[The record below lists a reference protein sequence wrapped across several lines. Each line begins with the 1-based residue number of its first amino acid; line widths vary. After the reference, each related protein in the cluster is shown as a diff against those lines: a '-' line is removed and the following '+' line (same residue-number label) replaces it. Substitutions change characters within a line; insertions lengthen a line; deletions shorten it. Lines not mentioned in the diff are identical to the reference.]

1 MTTRLDRLFLLLDT
15 GSTAL
20 IRKSAAEQLG
30 DVQKLHPYELGNLL
44 NKLHGYLRSN
54 NWETRIAAAQAV
66 QAIAR
71 NVPQWEPRGAPKQET
86 QNEEAFLNGKLLLS
100 KFDVQRVLENGAS
113 LLGSEGAQFNEDEK
127 LSGLDERDRLAYQ
140 RQMLN
145 KKLGLDMAGNLKLG
159 LDTDLYT
166 DEDLLTGMKKE
177 DETKPDTRQV
187 SELLQLQLGT
197 NLSARERNQAKRK
210 ARLMQKQI
218 SRDSPVLDRDG
229 EPPAKKLKG
238 ENYGV
243 DSPASVDSA
252 EEQEEWPFELF
263 CEQQMSDLFHSA
275 WETRHGAATGL
286 REVVK
291 IHGRGAG
298 KSIDTP
304 VDQMLSVNQLWLSDL
319 ALRLMSVIALDR
331 FGDFV
336 SDEVVAP
343 VRETCAQTLGVV
355 MKFLEPEGIQ
365 GVLAILLQLLQQK
378 QWEVRHGGLLG
389 IKYLLAVRQ
398 DMTVE
403 LLPSVLPFLY
413 LGIQDVDD
421 DVRAVAASA
430 LVPVADTLIQVLPDQ
445 VPTVVSCLWEILVD
459 LDDLTA
465 STNSIMSLLATLH
478 AHPQANI
485 LDRLSKPLTELVPR
499 LLPFFRHN
507 IVSVRKAVLETV
519 NTLVQVSS
527 EKDPACS
534 WLPSVLQPL
543 LCHIYQRSLLE
554 TSPEILRL
562 IPSVWGHVLE
572 KATPLSLVAVAT
584 PWMGVW
590 LSLAMQ
596 PSKIPYD
603 HSFLVEAKHPGRG
616 PDSVSHRSRH
626 SLEQDSP
633 TPGTSKTQ
641 PMYIAG
647 FESLNSSVQERDQ
660 NVVRARMTAAGLFG
674 VLCQRVTVPLNTL
687 PTGYEKPSDSL
698 TKLLT
703 FHLNTRSAVQ
713 RIVIAEVLY
722 AWASCQ
728 ECLCPPEVKSK
739 VLETLS
745 EGIYFDEIALGF
757 TRLQTECR
765 DFMASL
771 KQQGINLDMIVPQ
784 TLILSLDQAAALVG
798 QDFEQVKSTLKPRAL
813 ATLEDRRA
821 SLSTTVAQISADQQI
836 LSVRVQSSLAKA
848 AVLLDM
854 IPEKLNP
861 VIRPLMDCAK
871 KEENATLQH
880 EAAKCLSI
888 LLRQCMSRDPSPNA
902 KVVKNLCG
910 FLCSDPAHTPAIIP
924 QLNNNTA
931 AEMNCDTFKG
941 NITLAKICKVPD
953 TDRRRT
959 RLPGSRSDMGVS
971 PDLSKEEEQVQRQ
984 LCIQRRGGE
993 ITLCRVAGDFSDK
1006 LPTDLPA
1013 LWETVTK
1020 YLTENKDFEVTDSIA
1035 QEIVNSLQVLE
1046 SIGPSLHS
1054 TLLPKLV
1061 ESLQQLKTYLEHR
1074 YAGIRHISARCVG
1087 TLARL
1092 STPDTMLFLIEVVI
1106 PMLEASDNITQRQ
1119 GASEAL
1125 YHVIESLGL
1134 DIVPYIVL
1142 LIVPV
1147 LGRMTD
1153 QNTDVRTLATHC
1165 FASLIRLLP
1174 LETGVPDPPDMAATL
1189 SEQKQ
1194 RDRVFLEQLLDTSK
1208 LENYSIDVPI
1218 KAELRKY
1225 QQDGVNWLGFLSKYK
1240 LHGILCDDM
1249 GLGKT
1254 LQSICIMA
1262 TDHYRRQVKYKE
1274 SQSPDSSPIP
1284 SIVVCP
1290 PTLIGHW
1297 VYEIQ
1302 KFIDEEYLNPLM
1314 YAGTPTER
1322 QRLQKKSKN
1331 HNLIELEDLKWRLNC
1346 FTVEVGF
1353 LTFTGKNNHSKPQK
1367 CVGCENPMFY
1377 IHMTLHTLYVSCNNK
1392 ICLKSGEVISK
1403 AVKQL
1408 KCNHRLILSGTPIQ
1422 NNVLDLW
1429 SLFDFLVP
1437 GFLGTE
1443 KQFQARYGKPILAS
1457 REAKSSSKEQEA
1469 GALAME
1475 TLHRQVLP
1483 FILRRLK
1490 EDVLQDLPPKII
1502 QDYYCDLSPLQLQLY
1517 DYFSC
1522 PQAQKGLEDFVSC
1535 VKVSESKY
1543 ACTMTMNAL
1552 SQGHRML
1559 VRGLRTLS
1567 AEVIVSEPGHTRF
1580 LVVIEALIFHC
1591 CLIFEVRLYE
1601 DFARS
1606 QAQRGVEDC
1615 VTSVKVSES
1624 KRGSTHIFQALQYL
1638 RKVCNHPALVLNQNH
1653 PKYTEVMASLKSQ
1666 GSNIRDL
1673 NHAPKLTAL
1682 KHLEKNNCG
1691 INVKESAGQKV
1702 YKHRE
1707 LYRTQQ
1713 LLSDCGIGVDES
1725 AGQPGSETPV
1735 VNQHRV
1741 LLFCQ
1746 LKGML
1751 DIVETDLLKCQMPS
1765 VTYLRLDGSVPA
1777 GNRHDIVNRFN
1788 NDPSIDILLLTTH
1801 VGGLGLNLT
1810 GADTVVFVEHD
1821 WNPMKDLQAMDRAH
1835 RIGQKKVVNVYRL
1848 ITRGTLEEK
1857 IMGVSPENEIM

>member
-197 NLSARERNQAKRK
+197 NLSARERNHAKRK

-218 SRDSPVLDRDG
+218 SRDSPVLDHDG
-229 EPPAKKLKG
+229 EPPSKKLKG

-304 VDQMLSVNQLWLSDL
+304 VDQMLSGNQLWLSDL

-562 IPSVWGHVLE
+562 IPSVWGRVLE

-728 ECLCPPEVKSK
+728 ACLCPPEVKSK

-1322 QRLQKKSKN
+1322 QSSIHWNYCILDEGHIIKN
-1331 HNLIELEDLKWRLNC
+1331 
-1346 FTVEVGF
+1346 
-1353 LTFTGKNNHSKPQK
+1353 GKTK
-1367 CVGCENPMFY
+1367 
-1377 IHMTLHTLYVSCNNK
+1377 
-1392 ICLKSGEVISK
+1392 ISK

-1522 PQAQKGLEDFVSC
+1522 PQAQKGLEDFVSS
-1535 VKVSESKY
+1535 VKVSES
-1543 ACTMTMNAL
+1543 
-1552 SQGHRML
+1552 ML

-1567 AEVIVSEPGHTRF
+1567 AEVIVSEPGYSRF

-1682 KHLEKNNCG
+1682 K
-1691 INVKESAGQKV
+1691 
-1702 YKHRE
+1702 
-1707 LYRTQQ
+1707 Q
-1713 LLSDCGIGVDES
+1713 LLSDCGIGVDEVPAS
-1725 AGQPGSETPV
+1725 LGVKLPS
-1735 VNQHRV
+1735 
-1741 LLFCQ
+1741 
-1746 LKGML
+1746 
-1751 DIVETDLLKCQMPS
+1751 CQMPS

-1857 IMGVSPENEIM
+1857 IMGLQKFKITIANTIISQDNASLSTMGTDQLLDLFTLEEKRKGESASSSEQKHSDKQDTVKAILDGLGDLWDEQQYESEYDINTFMKSLV

>member
-252 EEQEEWPFELF
+252 EEEEWPFELF

-1331 HNLIELEDLKWRLNC
+1331 HNLIVASYDVVRNDAEFFSSIHWNYCILDEGHIIKN
-1346 FTVEVGF
+1346 
-1353 LTFTGKNNHSKPQK
+1353 GKTK
-1367 CVGCENPMFY
+1367 
-1377 IHMTLHTLYVSCNNK
+1377 
-1392 ICLKSGEVISK
+1392 ISK

-1502 QDYYCDLSPLQLQLY
+1502 QDYYCDLSPLQ
-1517 DYFSC
+1517 
-1522 PQAQKGLEDFVSC
+1522 
-1535 VKVSESKY
+1535 
-1543 ACTMTMNAL
+1543 
-1552 SQGHRML
+1552 
-1559 VRGLRTLS
+1559 
-1567 AEVIVSEPGHTRF
+1567 
-1580 LVVIEALIFHC
+1580 
-1591 CLIFEVRLYE
+1591 VRLYE

-1682 KHLEKNNCG
+1682 K
-1691 INVKESAGQKV
+1691 
-1702 YKHRE
+1702 
-1707 LYRTQQ
+1707 Q

-1857 IMGVSPENEIM
+1857 IMGLQKFKITIANTIISQDNASLSTMGTDQLLDLFTLEEKRKGESASASEQKHSDKQDTVKAILDGLGDLWDEQQYESEYDINTFMKSLV

>member
-1331 HNLIELEDLKWRLNC
+1331 HNLIVASYDVVRNDAEFFSSIHWNYCILDEGHIIKN
-1346 FTVEVGF
+1346 
-1353 LTFTGKNNHSKPQK
+1353 GKTK
-1367 CVGCENPMFY
+1367 
-1377 IHMTLHTLYVSCNNK
+1377 
-1392 ICLKSGEVISK
+1392 ISK

-1502 QDYYCDLSPLQLQLY
+1502 QDYYCDLSPLQ
-1517 DYFSC
+1517 
-1522 PQAQKGLEDFVSC
+1522 
-1535 VKVSESKY
+1535 
-1543 ACTMTMNAL
+1543 
-1552 SQGHRML
+1552 
-1559 VRGLRTLS
+1559 
-1567 AEVIVSEPGHTRF
+1567 
-1580 LVVIEALIFHC
+1580 
-1591 CLIFEVRLYE
+1591 VRLYE

-1682 KHLEKNNCG
+1682 K
-1691 INVKESAGQKV
+1691 
-1702 YKHRE
+1702 
-1707 LYRTQQ
+1707 Q

-1857 IMGVSPENEIM
+1857 IMGLQKFKITIANTIISQDNASLSTMGTDQLLDLFTLEEKRKGESASASEQKHSDKQDTVKAILDGLGDLWDEQQYESEYDINTFMKSLV